1 MIYTAALITLDLVG
15 TFVFALSGAAVGVKR
30 RLDLFGVLVLAFVA
44 STSGGV
50 LRDITIGATPPA
62 ALSDWRY
69 IAVACLAGL
78 IVFVWNPIVS
88 RLRKAI
94 LLFDAAGLAL
104 FAVSGAQ
111 KALAFDLEPFAA
123 ILLGALTGIG
133 GGIVRDVLVNEIPTV
148 LRAEIYAIAALA
160 GATVVVVGA
169 QLGYSP
175 VMLTVAGATLC
186 FILRMTALW
195 LRWRLPVA
203 NPRESESSAE

>member
-1 MIYTAALITLDLVG
+1 
-15 TFVFALSGAAVGVKR
+15 VKR

-44 STSGGV
+44 STSGGIV
-50 LRDITIGATPPA
+50 RDITIGATPPA
-62 ALSDWRY
+62 ALTDWRY

-78 IVFVWNPIVS
+78 VVFAWNPIVS

-94 LLFDAAGLAL
+94 LIFDAAGLAL

-160 GATVVVVGA
+160 GATVVVVGDR
-169 QLGYSP
+169 LGYP
-175 VMLTVAGATLC
+175 PTMLAVAGATLC

-195 LRWRLPVA
+195 LRWRLPI
-203 NPRESESSAE
+203 AEPKEPGMS

>member
-1 MIYTAALITLDLVG
+1 MSYTATLRILDLVA

-44 STSGGV
+44 ASSGGI
-50 LRDITIGATPPA
+50 LRDVMIGVTPPS

-69 IAVACLAGL
+69 LAVACLAGL
-78 IVFVWNPIVS
+78 IVFAWNPIVS

-104 FAVSGAQ
+104 FAVLGAQ
-111 KALAFDLEPFAA
+111 KALAADLEPFAA

-133 GGIVRDVLVNEIPTV
+133 GGIVRDLLVTEIPTV

-160 GATVVVVGA
+160 SATVVVVGDL
-169 QLGYSP
+169 LGLP
-175 VMLTVAGATLC
+175 LTPMAIAGATLC
-186 FILRMTALW
+186 FLLRMTALW
-195 LRWRLPVA
+195 RRLPIA
-203 NPRESESSAE
+203 DSR